1 MEKIETEV
9 VLVPGSA
16 LMAPVYK
23 PIDCD
28 APPWSGRIVYDL
40 KLDDIESVY
49 TFCMEDAWD
58 LGYEDGVCEKE
69 ERANPFHGNFMH
81 GIPYSVFQTYYMRG
95 RNASQRTCSQMI
107 QLFALS
113 GALEAR

>member
-23 PIDCD
+23 PIDGD
-28 APPWSGRIVYDL
+28 APSWSGRIVYDL
-40 KLDDIESVY
+40 KQEYIESVY

-58 LGYEDGVCEKE
+58 LV
-69 ERANPFHGNFMH
+69 
-81 GIPYSVFQTYYMRG
+81 RG
-95 RNASQRTCSQMI
+95 WRV
-107 QLFALS
+107 
-113 GALEAR
+113 

>member
-40 KLDDIESVY
+40 KQEDIESVY

-58 LGYEDGVCEKE
+58 LGYEDGVYEKE
-69 ERANPFHGNFMH
+69 ERTAPVGFRPRFLLTGYGPSGKII
-81 GIPYSVFQTYYMRG
+81 GIFISSVLY
-95 RNASQRTCSQMI
+95 N
-107 QLFALS
+107 LS
-113 GALEAR
+113 F